1 MASFGHSRFPSSQTR
16 AATVPLL
23 VTSELS
29 SERKPLD
36 TDDPRPDVV
45 SRRIPSQR
53 PPQLDFSSVALTP
66 SPFVRPSPDPFR
78 EPSFLEPL
86 EDTDSAHT
94 LSHSEGDHSYFSPST
109 PLEKS
114 SPFKFPLPSLH
125 GRSPSFGSLTLRS
138 PSFRPPSFTVSQ
150 DTRLRLRVFLGW
162 PLAIFVGQLLLLGL
176 AWGFTGAVFFAG
188 PFPVADGLAE
198 RISNNPRATALCV
211 TLIATALSLF
221 STFLFSRAIRY
232 ALMYRL
238 SRSLSLFSLYAG
250 IRLSHGAMVFDRRH
264 RGWTVITLFST
275 VALAAQIAGWTA
287 LLTPTDITI
296 RRTIRGTELDLGS
309 DAFQRYLASIG
320 SVGELTSALMGA
332 NGEKNVSPMSVPAT
346 LIDGAAIAEAG
357 RQFGY
362 PAMVTFNG
370 ALFNVSTG
378 GILPTGSSIYKGPN
392 SGNNQTFN
400 NFAGLP
406 LPGRYQFEGHGR
418 VPHPSGFLTR
428 YTMDQQGFTVD
439 VSCQQIPDTAL
450 PSLTSSGASALNG
463 LRPSGVGQSEWTTT
477 CPDGKIASQTV
488 TTFSGSNHPPGSAVL
503 SNPCFFQNMS
513 STPTSGADPSTHL
526 LVLVGQGQPYS
537 FIDRTVCSI
546 QPVLTGVQVD
556 YGPAINVSRI
566 STSRVLQEPSD
577 GDSNAAA
584 LGTLVVSVLNQRIN
598 GTQTL
603 AQNMVGDNLAAVFQ
617 SIRVGGGGDADHKIF
632 NEILEAY
639 VKGIAEFLGTVVRT
653 GLSSQGVWPDDQ
665 IPDDM
670 SISTAGELWATTI
683 GFNYESGVGT
693 INLLPTSFITIISI
707 GLTLYSFSQRPG
719 TWDDETNA
727 TGIGGGIGMRRDGNP
742 SSSQFDPTNPL
753 HLIVVAS
760 AGGMTALGDFRD
772 PVAMAQYERMRVRL
786 GLVNSNEWTGFIPED
801 C

>member
-1 MASFGHSRFPSSQTR
+1 MATFGHSRSPSSQAR

-23 VTSELS
+23 VTSDLR
-29 SERKPLD
+29 SERTSLD
-36 TDDPRPDVV
+36 ADGPIPDIV
-45 SRRIPSQR
+45 SRRIPSQK
-53 PPQLDFSSVALTP
+53 PPHLDFSPVALTP

-78 EPSFLEPL
+78 ESSSTEPL
-86 EDTDSAHT
+86 EDPDSAHT
-94 LSHSEGDHSYFSPST
+94 LSRSEGDHSYFSPST

-114 SPFKFPLPSLH
+114 SPFTFPLPSLH
-125 GRSPSFGSLTLRS
+125 GHSPSFGSLTLRS
-138 PSFRPPSFTVSQ
+138 PSFRAPSFTVSQ

-188 PFPVADGLAE
+188 PFPVPDGLAE
-198 RISNNPRATALCV
+198 RISHNPRAMALCV
-211 TLIATALSLF
+211 TLVATALSLF

-250 IRLSHGAMVFDRRH
+250 IRLSHGAVVLDRRH
-264 RGWTVITLFST
+264 RTWTVITLFST

-296 RRTIRGTELDLGS
+296 RRTITGTELDLGS
-309 DAFQRYLASIG
+309 DAFQRYLASFG
-320 SVGELTSALMGA
+320 GVAELTSALMGA
-332 NGEKNVSPMSVPAT
+332 NGKENVSPMSVPAT
-346 LIDGAAIAEAG
+346 LIDDAGIAEAG

-378 GILPTGSSIYKGPN
+378 GILPTGSSIYKGL
-392 SGNNQTFN
+392 SAVNNQTLN

-418 VPHPSGFLTR
+418 VPHPSGFLTQ

-439 VSCQQIPDTAL
+439 VSCQQIPETLL
-450 PSLTSSGASALNG
+450 PSLTSSGASSPNG
-463 LRPSGVGQSEWTTT
+463 LGSSGIEQSEWTTT
-477 CPDGKIASQTV
+477 CPDGEIAPQMV
-488 TTFSGSNHPPGSAVL
+488 TTLSGSNGLAGGAVI

-526 LVLVGQGQPYS
+526 IVLIGQGQPYS

-546 QPVLTGVQVD
+546 RPVLTGVQVN
-556 YGPAINVSRI
+556 YGPAINVSQV
-566 STSRVLQEPSD
+566 STSRVLQEPSS
-577 GDSNAAA
+577 GNANAAA
-584 LGTLVVSVLNQRIN
+584 LGTLVVSVLNKRIN

-603 AQNMVGDNLAAVFQ
+603 AQNIVGDSLAAVFQ

-632 NEILEAY
+632 NAILEAY
-639 VKGIAEFLGTVVRT
+639 IKGIAEFLGTIVRT
-653 GLSSQGVWPDDQ
+653 GLSAKGVWPNDQ

-670 SISTAGELWATTI
+670 SVATTGKLWATTI
-683 GFNYESGVGT
+683 GFDYESGVGT
-693 INLLPTSFITIISI
+693 INLLPTSFITIVSI
-707 GLTLYSFSQRPG
+707 GLTLYSFSRRPG
-719 TWDDETNA
+719 TWDDESSA
-727 TGIGGGIGMRRDGNP
+727 TGIGGGIGMRSDGSP

-772 PVAMAQYERMRVRL
+772 PVAMAQYERMKVRL
-786 GLVNSNEWTGFIPED
+786 GLVKANEWTGFIPDD